1 MNDFYAF
8 MLPVTIVG
16 MVLGYRL
23 LKMRMDRQVDSEPIE
38 TKDEPYGDLAQRAGD
53 LKRRIENIEE
63 ILYDD
68 DPET

>member
-1 MNDFYAF
+1 MNDFFAF
-8 MLPVTIVG
+8 LLPVTIVG

-23 LKMRMDRQVDSEPIE
+23 LKMRMNRQVDSEPIE
-38 TKDEPYGDLAQRAGD
+38 TKDETYGDLAHRAGD

-68 DPET
+68 PET